1 MNKIAN
7 NSDKPI
13 EFFSNLKKVV
23 TGTGFSR
30 FFGLARDIS
39 TTNLLG
45 ASIFHDI
52 FVICLKIPNLFRR
65 FFAEGAFNQAFIPIY
80 AEYEQEK
87 DDLKTNDFLNAIS
100 GTLLFILFIFTSL
113 VLIFAPIFI
122 FLFAPGFYFDPLKQD
137 ISVKVLRIM
146 FPYLALI
153 SLVAFAGGIQNT
165 HQKFSIPAFTP
176 VVFNL
181 SLIIAAIFIAPAYD
195 MPIYVLAWGVLLA
208 GFIQLLIQI
217 APLKSIHR
225 LPTPKLNFNNQGIKK
240 FFIVILPA
248 ILAGGIIQINLL
260 VDTIFASL
268 LETGS
273 PTWLYV
279 SDRLVQFPMGIF
291 AIAVGTV
298 LLPALSKLDINKE
311 KIIFINSIK
320 KGQKFVLFIGIPSL
334 IGLMFCAED
343 LISTIFYRGAFTE
356 LDVLRSSYSLIAFS
370 FGLPFF
376 MLMKV
381 LTPAFFARKDTK
393 TPMYVAIVSLLL
405 NASLNYLLAF
415 TFGLGHIGIA
425 IGSSIAALISVIILE
440 LILYRDGFFKIQSIF
455 NRFNLMLLA
464 ASSAL
469 IIFLYFFTSWTN
481 FLELN
486 QIERLFFLFI
496 EIIISIVIYFSISR
510 LVFMRPLREI
520 FD

>member
-1 MNKIAN
+1 LNKIAN